1 MRRSIIDFAI
11 HPLGEFSNFLF
22 QVIYSNMQ
30 NKVIR
35 VIIKKRLQVMYHII
49 SLGSQQGQSFSFP
62 LLPLLVALFG
72 VGNTVCFFAAAAVFA
87 SGVSAFVVFRIIVIV
102 VKNEGFRSVF
112 TLVHACTTRK
122 CASPNTFFR
131 NCAPLCT
138 LNELLLFTKYAN
150 LLPFL
155 GNII

>member
-72 VGNTVCFFAAAAVFA
+72 VGNTVCFFAAAAAVFA
-87 SGVSAFVVFRIIVIV
+87 SGVSAFVIFRIIVIV
-102 VKNEGFRSVF
+102 VKNERIRSMFLHWCMHAQQKNVLF
-112 TLVHACTTRK
+112 LTLFSEIVHHCV
-122 CASPNTFFR
+122 
-131 NCAPLCT
+131 L
-138 LNELLLFTKYAN
+138 
-150 LLPFL
+150 
-155 GNII
+155 